1 VAALAIR
8 VDDLGKRYRLGTPPH
23 LRTLKETLSDLG
35 RTTVRRGSPDAST
48 LWALRHA
55 TFEVE
60 AGEVLGVVGRNG
72 AGKSTLLKL
81 LARVAVPSEGRA
93 EIHGRLGALLEVGT
107 GFHPE
112 LTGRE
117 NVFLNGAILGMTRAE
132 IRARFDEIV
141 AFAEIERFLD
151 TPVKRYSH
159 GMYMRLAFAVA
170 AHVEP
175 DVLIVDEVLAV
186 GDAGF
191 QRKCLARLRGTSA
204 QGCTVILVSHQMT
217 PIVTLTR
224 RCLLVDGGRIALD
237 AETPR
242 VVAAYGET
250 TGAAADQESDLGGR
264 TRGHAATT
272 GEAQFVHV
280 RATGG
285 TNGLRAG
292 GPLEVSVRLRAR
304 DALRGLAV
312 GVAVAHPNGTWL
324 FSARSDRDGVTC
336 DVPAGREASVR
347 VRIAEPHLAP
357 GLYVLHLDAFA
368 DGARHVDSVPA
379 ALRLEVLPAAAD
391 TIGWQEMGT
400 GLWLAGEW
408 QTGVA

>member
-1 VAALAIR
+1 MLAIR

-35 RTTVRRGSPDAST
+35 RGALRRSAPDAHA

-55 TFEVE
+55 SFDVG
-60 AGEVLGVVGRNG
+60 AGEVLGVIGRNG

-81 LARVAVPSEGRA
+81 LARVAVPTEGRA
-93 EIHGRLGALLEVGT
+93 EIHGRVGALLEVGT

-117 NVFLNGAILGMTRAE
+117 NVFLNGAILGMRRAE
-132 IRARFDEIV
+132 IRARFDAIV
-141 AFAEIERFLD
+141 AFAELERFLD

-175 DVLIVDEVLAV
+175 DVLVVDEVLAV
-186 GDAGF
+186 GDAAF
-191 QRKCLARLRGTSA
+191 QRRCLDKLRATAAEGR
-204 QGCTVILVSHQMT
+204 TVLLVSHQMT

-224 RCLLVDGGRIALD
+224 RCLLVDDGRIVLD
-237 AETPR
+237 ADTPR
-242 VVAAYGET
+242 VVAAYAAT
-250 TGAAADQESDLGGR
+250 TGAADHERDLAPRANGDPTSGDAR
-264 TRGHAATT
+264 
-272 GEAQFVHV
+272 FVHV
-280 RATGG
+280 RATGS

-292 GPLEVSVRLRAR
+292 GPLEVAVRLRAHR
-304 DALRGLAV
+304 TLRGLAV

-336 DVPAGREASVR
+336 DVPAGREATVR

-357 GLYVLHLDAFA
+357 GHYVLHLDAFV
-368 DGARHVDSVPA
+368 DGARQVDSVPA
-379 ALRLEVLPAAAD
+379 ALRLEVLPAAAAP
-391 TIGWQEMGT
+391 IGWQELGT

-408 QTGVA
+408 RAELA